1 MLLCLAL
8 PAQKGKTGQRKA
20 NTTAQ
25 TGKQRSAR
33 QTATTKKSTKKNTTQ
48 KKQATRQ
55 QQKKNTGPT
64 ISGLKAQKEKL
75 LKDKNANLRRKAE
88 LEQGVKR
95 GLENL
100 MMLDTEIS
108 RQRKVVDTIRSNL
121 TSLNGHITELDSQL
135 VVLEHELADR
145 RNRYMKS
152 MRYMHR
158 NRSAQ
163 DQMMF
168 VFSAD
173 NFNQMYRRLRFNREY
188 ASFQKAQGEAV
199 KSKQEQVSLK
209 RQEIEESLQRKSR
222 LLTRGEQEQKQL
234 EGKQSEQQSQVEQ
247 LKKQHKTVQSIIEQ
261 QQKQETELNAQIDRL
276 IAEEIARE
284 KARQEAEARKKAAA
298 EAARKRAEE
307 LARRKAAAEAA
318 RKENE
323 RRIAEAKAKE
333 QRAKERARAAASKK
347 EKEEADRQAREA
359 ERERKETERRANADN
374 NARNRE
380 IAEAK
385 KAEEEFRVPAADRK
399 LSGSFEANKGRL
411 PMPITGA
418 YKIVRGFGTYTPEG
432 LSHVRLQ
439 SNGWHLKG
447 QPGSKAQCIFE
458 GEVSGVYNIGGSYTV
473 TVRHGKYI
481 SVYINLASVSVKK
494 GQHVATRQQ
503 IGAIGSDNTIQFQ
516 LRNWNNLLNPSR
528 WLGR

>member
-1 MLLCLAL
+1 MKRYVLLLCAMLICFSV
-8 PAQKGKTGQRKA
+8 PAQKRQATQRKA
-20 NTTAQ
+20 KTTTVQA
-25 TGKQRSAR
+25 A
-33 QTATTKKSTKKNTTQ
+33 KK
-48 KKQATRQ
+48 RQ
-55 QQKKNTGPT
+55 QPARKQQPAKKRQKKNSGPT

-75 LKDKNANLRRKAE
+75 VKDKNANIKRRAE

-108 RQRKVVDTIRSNL
+108 RQRKVVDTIRNEISAL
-121 TSLNGHITELDSQL
+121 SGLITELDSQL
-135 VVLEHELADR
+135 VVLERELGDR
-145 RNRYMKS
+145 RNRYKKS

-158 NRSAQ
+158 NRSVQ
-163 DQMMF
+163 DQLMF

-173 NFNQMYRRLRFNREY
+173 NFNQMYRRMRFNRDY

-199 KSKQEQVSLK
+199 ISKQEQVNQK
-209 RQEIEESLQRKSR
+209 REELAEAKKQKSR
-222 LLTRGEQEQKQL
+222 LLARGEHEQKEL
-234 EGKQSEQQSQVEQ
+234 EGKQTEQQTQVDQ
-247 LKKQHKTVQSIIEQ
+247 LKRQQKTVQTVIEQ
-261 QQKQETELNAQIDRL
+261 QQKQEAELNAQIDRL

-298 EAARKRAEE
+298 EAAKKRAEE
-307 LARRKAAAEAA
+307 LARKKAAAEAA

-323 RRIAEAKAKE
+323 RRIAEAREKEEQARQKARE
-333 QRAKERARAAASKK
+333 AASKK
-347 EKEEADRQAREA
+347 EKEEADRLARKAEKERREA
-359 ERERKETERRANADN
+359 ERRANADN
-374 NARNRE
+374 TARNRE

-385 KAEEEFRVPAADRK
+385 KAEEDFKTPAADRK

-411 PMPITGA
+411 PVPITGG
-418 YKIVRGFGTYTPEG
+418 YKIIRGYGPYTPEG
-432 LSHVRLQ
+432 LSRVRLQ

-447 QPGSKAQCIFE
+447 QPGAKARCIFE
-458 GEVSGVYNIGGSYTV
+458 GEVSGIYNIGGAYTV

-481 SVYINLASVSVKK
+481 SVYINLSSISVQK

-503 IGAIGSDNTIQFQ
+503 LGSLGSDNTMQFQ
-516 LRNWNNLLNPSR
+516 LRNWSSILNPSR